1 MLELDYA
8 FLADFATIQ
17 DGTLTVVGAS
27 FTRMVVTEY
36 PTFALL
42 GVAGRTRCDEPD
54 RNTINVTLRITSPG
68 AEPTT
73 IEAVNALDA
82 SEKANH
88 PYDKHRRGIV
98 FAVQVN
104 LPVLEEGTYTVEVD
118 LDETDGVDR
127 TLKFEVLRPQDE
139 E

>member
-42 GVAGRTRCDEPD
+42 GVAGRIRCDEPD

-73 IEAVNALDA
+73 IEGMTRTGSAA
-82 SEKANH
+82 AN
-88 PYDKHRRGIV
+88 GIAPSV
-98 FAVQVN
+98 MK
-104 LPVLEEGTYTVEVD
+104 E
-118 LDETDGVDR
+118 
-127 TLKFEVLRPQDE
+127 RPMT
-139 E
+139 

>member
-17 DGTLTVVGAS
+17 DGRLTVVGAS

-42 GVAGRTRCDEPD
+42 GVAGRIRCDEPD

-68 AEPTT
+68 VEPTT

-82 SEKANH
+82 SEKTNP

-104 LPVLEEGTYTVEVD
+104 LPVLKEGIHTVEVD

>member
-42 GVAGRTRCDEPD
+42 GVAGRIRCDEPD

-82 SEKANH
+82 SEKA
-88 PYDKHRRGIV
+88 K
-98 FAVQVN
+98 
-104 LPVLEEGTYTVEVD
+104 TVVCNAKIHSRS
-118 LDETDGVDR
+118 GA
-127 TLKFEVLRPQDE
+127 LRPVARLSAPSRGWRTGRQELSWPALARRAPVPGQQDR
-139 E
+139 

>member
-17 DGTLTVVGAS
+17 DGRLTVVGAS

-42 GVAGRTRCDEPD
+42 GVAGRIRCDEPD

-68 AEPTT
+68 VEPTT

-82 SEKANH
+82 SEKTNP

-104 LPVLEEGTYTVEVD
+104 LPVLEEGTYTVEID

>member
-1 MLELDYA
+1 MLEFDYA

-42 GVAGRTRCDEPD
+42 GVAGRIRCDEPD

-82 SEKANH
+82 SEKANP
-88 PYDKHRRGIV
+88 PYDKQTRHRHLPDRGRHQRSSQPD
-98 FAVQVN
+98 A
-104 LPVLEEGTYTVEVD
+104 
-118 LDETDGVDR
+118 R
-127 TLKFEVLRPQDE
+127 R
-139 E
+139 

>member
-17 DGTLTVVGAS
+17 DGRLTVVGAS

-42 GVAGRTRCDEPD
+42 GVAGRIRCDEPD

-68 AEPTT
+68 VEPTT

-82 SEKANH
+82 SEKTNP

-104 LPVLEEGTYTVEVD
+104 LPVLEEGTHTVEVD

>member
-17 DGTLTVVGAS
+17 DGRLTVVGAS

-42 GVAGRTRCDEPD
+42 GVAGRIRCDEPD

-68 AEPTT
+68 VEPTT

-82 SEKANH
+82 SEKTNP

>member
-17 DGTLTVVGAS
+17 DGRLTVVGAS

-42 GVAGRTRCDEPD
+42 GVAGRIRCAEPD

-68 AEPTT
+68 VEPTT
-73 IEAVNALDA
+73 IEAINALDA
-82 SEKANH
+82 SEKTNP

-104 LPVLEEGTYTVEVD
+104 LPVLKEGIHTVEVD

>member
-1 MLELDYA
+1 
-8 FLADFATIQ
+8 
-17 DGTLTVVGAS
+17 
-27 FTRMVVTEY
+27 MVVTEY

-42 GVAGRTRCDEPD
+42 GVAGRIRCDEPD

-68 AEPTT
+68 VEPTT

-82 SEKANH
+82 SEKTNP

-104 LPVLEEGTYTVEVD
+104 LPVLEEGTHTVEVD

>member
-17 DGTLTVVGAS
+17 DGRLTVVGAS

-42 GVAGRTRCDEPD
+42 GVAGRIRCDEPD

-68 AEPTT
+68 VEPTT
-73 IEAVNALDA
+73 IEAINALDA
-82 SEKANH
+82 SEKTNP

-104 LPVLEEGTYTVEVD
+104 LPVLKEGIHTVEVD

>member
-42 GVAGRTRCDEPD
+42 GVAGHIRCDEPD

-68 AEPTT
+68 VESTT

-82 SEKANH
+82 SEKENP

-104 LPVLEEGTYTVEVD
+104 LPILEEGTYTVEVD

>member
-17 DGTLTVVGAS
+17 DGRLTVVGAS

-42 GVAGRTRCDEPD
+42 GVAGRIRCDEPD

-73 IEAVNALDA
+73 IEAVNAVDA
-82 SEKANH
+82 SEKANP

>member
-17 DGTLTVVGAS
+17 DGRLTVVGAS

-42 GVAGRTRCDEPD
+42 GVAGRIRCDEPD

-68 AEPTT
+68 VEPTT
-73 IEAVNALDA
+73 IEAINALDA
-82 SEKANH
+82 SEKTNP

-104 LPVLEEGTYTVEVD
+104 LPVLEEGTHTVEVD

>member
-17 DGTLTVVGAS
+17 DGRLTVVGAS

-42 GVAGRTRCDEPD
+42 GVAGRIRCDEPD

-82 SEKANH
+82 SEKANP

-104 LPVLEEGTYTVEVD
+104 LPVLEEGTYTVEID